1 MTNQSTESI
10 NGDTSFLLYRSR
22 LSAEYAKLDGATS
35 IQSIRFNIVTLEF
48 QAKLKNVSSQHL
60 VKYIGDENLN

>member
-22 LSAEYAKLDGATS
+22 QSAEYAKLDDACS
-35 IQSIRFNIVTLEF
+35 IQSIRFNIVTLVF
-48 QAKLKNVSSQHL
+48 QAKLKNVSLQHL
-60 VKYIGDENLN
+60 VKYFGNKNLN